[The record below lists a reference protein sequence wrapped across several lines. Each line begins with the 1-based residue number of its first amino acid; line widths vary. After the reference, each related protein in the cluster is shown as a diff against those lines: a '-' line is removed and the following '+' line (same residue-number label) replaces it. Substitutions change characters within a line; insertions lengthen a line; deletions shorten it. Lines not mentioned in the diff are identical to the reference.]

1 VYSEREHACA
11 RAHERAR
18 ARARKG
24 GEGYPSRWIAEM
36 HIDRE
41 RERGRDLSKSVATVD
56 TTVVIPPVSVL

>member
-1 VYSEREHACA
+1 
-11 RAHERAR
+11 
-18 ARARKG
+18 
-24 GEGYPSRWIAEM
+24 M